1 MLWIKDQPAI
11 AVDGQLFGRFVQ
23 QGRWA
28 EAQRLPELENGP
40 ARLSNQG
47 LPEKRQHQV
56 MATQARWPL
65 IRWQKHVLLIEGDGM
80 HRNGCDQSV
89 QHSLLKSA
97 PIGR

>member
-1 MLWIKDQPAI
+1 M
-11 AVDGQLFGRFVQ
+11 GQ
-23 QGRWA
+23 
-28 EAQRLPELENGP
+28 AQRLPELGARP

-65 IRWQKHVLLIEGDGM
+65 IRWQKRVLLIEGDGIPQ
-80 HRNGCDQSV
+80 RRDQSV
-89 QHSLLKSA
+89 QHSLLKSE